1 MSASAD
7 SRPILVPQHYVVLV
21 NYLEREFAAV
31 ADALAGTSTPSM
43 PLEGQLAVNAIDR
56 MLGVLAGTAQD
67 FASACNGSLGQAFA
81 DGTHLSDGDMR
92 AIARSACEPVLLLA
106 RGIVEFQ
113 GRHCAGAYAKPQQ
126 ILLTAARE
134 VLSGMLEFAQGLAR
148 LIHFPGDARARIAQG
163 EITLQ
168 YQPQP
173 GPALREFSQWLA
185 SETQAAE
192 ALRTGMSQGSTGG
205 TLTPMLLLAALGW
218 WVAA

>member
-92 AIARSACEPVLLLA
+92 AIARSACEPVL
-106 RGIVEFQ
+106 F
-113 GRHCAGAYAKPQQ
+113 AGARDCRISRQALCRRLCQAAADFADSRAGSAIWNAGVCTRIGTPDPLSRRRACAHSTGRNHTA
-126 ILLTAARE
+126 IPAAARA
-134 VLSGMLEFAQGLAR
+134 GFA
-148 LIHFPGDARARIAQG
+148 
-163 EITLQ
+163 
-168 YQPQP
+168 
-173 GPALREFSQWLA
+173 
-185 SETQAAE
+185 
-192 ALRTGMSQGSTGG
+192 
-205 TLTPMLLLAALGW
+205 
-218 WVAA
+218 